1 MSGDESMPT
10 RRKRATVYLDPG
22 IHQAV
27 KIKAAET
34 SRSIS
39 DIVDDALRR
48 ELSEDEEDLRAF
60 EQRRG
65 EKTLSFEKVLKD
77 LKAHGKI

>member
-1 MSGDESMPT
+1 MST
-10 RRKRATVYLDPG
+10 RKKRATVYFDPG
-22 IHQAV
+22 IHKAV

-34 SRSIS
+34 ARSIS

-60 EQRRG
+60 EERAG

>member
-1 MSGDESMPT
+1 MST

-22 IHQAV
+22 IHKAV

-48 ELSEDEEDLRAF
+48 ELSQDEEDLRAF
-60 EQRRG
+60 EERAG

>member
-1 MSGDESMPT
+1 MST
-10 RRKRATVYLDPG
+10 RKKRATVYFDPG
-22 IHQAV
+22 VHRALKV
-27 KIKAAET
+27 KAAET

-60 EQRRG
+60 VERAG
-65 EKTLSFEKVLKD
+65 EKTMSFERVLKD

>member
-1 MSGDESMPT
+1 MST
-10 RRKRATVYLDPG
+10 RRKRATVYFDPG
-22 IHQAV
+22 IHRAL

-60 EQRRG
+60 EERAG
-65 EKTLSFEKVLKD
+65 EKTVSFEKVLKD

>member
-1 MSGDESMPT
+1 MPT
-10 RRKRATVYLDPG
+10 RRKRATVYFDPG
-22 IHQAV
+22 IHRAL

-60 EQRRG
+60 EERVG
-65 EKTLSFEKVLKD
+65 EKTVSFEKVLKD